1 MADRSGAVAGPR
13 LFNAADDLIRP
24 NLEAGRGDKIAI
36 RDDLGTCTYAGL
48 AERVDRCAN
57 ALLTLGLEPEQRVVL
72 CLLDSV
78 DFPTAFLGAIKAGI
92 VPIPV
97 NTLLTR
103 CDYDYMLADSRAR
116 ALIVSERL
124 LPLFDGARNRHPF
137 LRHVVVSADGGHG
150 GARGLPRLPDLLAAA
165 PATAETA
172 PTTRDDMCFWLY
184 SSGSTGA
191 PKGTVHLH
199 GSMRGTAELFG
210 RQVLGIREDDTVYSA
225 AKLFFAYGLGN
236 ALTFPMSVGA
246 TAVLTA
252 ERPTA
257 ALVWRVLREKAPTIF
272 YGVPTLY
279 GALLSHPDL
288 PEAEALSLRLCTS
301 AGEPLP
307 TEIGRRWTR
316 HTGVEILDG
325 LGSTEMLNT
334 FLSNRPGEV
343 RPGTTGRPVPGY
355 RIRLV
360 DETGTDVPRGAIGEL
375 YVEGPTSAAF
385 YWNNRD
391 LSRRTFL
398 GPWTRSGD
406 RYKETEDGFYVFCGR
421 SDDMLKVG
429 GVFVSPV
436 EVEGALQ
443 THSLVQ
449 EVAVVGQEDEH
460 GLVKPKAYVV
470 LKPDATA
477 GEETARLLQRHVKD
491 SLAPYKYPRWIEFLP
506 ELPRTA
512 TGKIQRFKLRGGV
525 TGAETVPG

>member
-1 MADRSGAVAGPR
+1 MADRSGACAVPR
-13 LFNAADDLIRP
+13 FFNAADDLIRP
-24 NLEAGRGDKIAI
+24 NLEAGRADKVAI
-36 RDDLGTCTYAGL
+36 RDDAGSYTYAEL

-57 ALLTLGLEPEQRVVL
+57 ALRAMGLEPEQRVVL

-78 DFPTAFLGAIKAGI
+78 DFPTAFLGAIKAGLI
-92 VPIPV
+92 PVPV

-103 CDYDYMLADSRAR
+103 GDYDYMLADSRAR

-124 LPLFDGARNRHPF
+124 LPQFEGARDRHPS
-137 LRHVVVSADGGHG
+137 LRHVVVSGTQGHDG
-150 GARGLPRLPDLLAAA
+150 LQRLSDLLAAA
-165 PATAETA
+165 PRAAETA

-199 GSMRGTAELFG
+199 ASMRGTAELFG
-210 RQVLGIREDDTVYSA
+210 RHVLGIREDDTVYSA

-236 ALTFPMSVGA
+236 ALTFPLSVGA

-252 ERPTA
+252 ERPTP
-257 ALVWRVLREKAPTIF
+257 ALVSRILRDEAPTIF

-288 PEAEALSLRLCTS
+288 PPADELALRLCTS

-307 TEIGRRWTR
+307 PDLGRRWAR

-343 RPGTTGRPVPGY
+343 RLGTTGRPVPGY

-360 DETGTDVPRGAIGEL
+360 DEAGADVPQGEIGEL

-385 YWNNRD
+385 YWNNRE

-406 RYKETEDGFYVFCGR
+406 RYRETQDGYYVFCGR
-421 SDDMLKVG
+421 ADDMLKVG
-429 GVFVSPV
+429 GVFVSPF
-436 EVEGALQ
+436 EVEGALL
-443 THSLVQ
+443 THAFVQ
-449 EVAVVGQEDEH
+449 EVAVVGQADEH

-470 LKPDATA
+470 LKPGVPA
-477 GEETARLLQRHVKD
+477 GEETVRLLQRHVKD
-491 SLAPYKYPRWIEFLP
+491 SLAPYKYPRWIDFLP

-512 TGKIQRFKLRGGV
+512 TGKVQRFKLRREV
-525 TGAETVPG
+525 RDAEPVAG